1 MPASHARPCRRPP
14 VVAVLVLCM
23 ASTIGPSTLAASA
36 PPRAAAPDLDLLE
49 YLGRMEGSDG
59 AWVGPDDMAAVTDEA
74 PAAERSDGKRQAT
87 AGARV
92 QAPPPVEE
100 RRHVE

>member
-1 MPASHARPCRRPP
+1 MRARCDRPCRPPP
-14 VVAVLVLCM
+14 VIAVLVLCL
-23 ASTIGPSTLAASA
+23 ASTIGPAALAADA
-36 PPRAAAPDLDLLE
+36 PSRAAAPGLDLLE

-59 AWVGPDDMAAVTDEA
+59 AWVGPDDMDAVTEDA

-92 QAPPPVEE
+92 PAPPPVEE